1 MFLTIVLF
9 IACALLALMSV
20 PFIMRLVPPNPYF
33 GINTPRTSRNNE
45 IWLVVNAFAGWAL
58 LAASGIMAIALAF
71 YSGTWWLKSWW
82 MQFLLLIVLL
92 GIALGATLW
101 FERRVR

>member
-9 IACALLALMSV
+9 IVCALLAFTSV

-33 GINTPRTSRNNE
+33 GINTPNTKRNNE

-58 LAASGIMAIALAF
+58 LAASGLMAIALAF
-71 YSGTWWLKSWW
+71 YSGTWWLKPWW
-82 MQFLLLIVLL
+82 VQILLLIVLV
-92 GIALGATLW
+92 GGALGATLW
-101 FERRVR
+101 FERRVT

>member
-9 IACALLALMSV
+9 ILCALLAFTAV

-33 GINTPRTSRNNE
+33 GINTPRTGRDNE

-58 LAASGIMAIALAF
+58 LAAAGLMAIALAF
-71 YSGTWWLKSWW
+71 YSGTWWLKHWW
-82 MQFLLLIVLL
+82 TQILLLIVLL
-92 GIALGATLW
+92 GIALGATLG
-101 FERRVR
+101 FERRLR